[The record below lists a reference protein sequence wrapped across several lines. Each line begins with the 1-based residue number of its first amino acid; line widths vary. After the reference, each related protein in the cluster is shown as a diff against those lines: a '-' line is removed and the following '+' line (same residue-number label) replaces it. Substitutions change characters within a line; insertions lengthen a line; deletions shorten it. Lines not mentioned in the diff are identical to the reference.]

1 MPTAELA
8 VSKDATN
15 LVDVTCVGGKEPLHR
30 DFGRGVQIAG
40 LGSEA
45 CGLDRHVLEGR
56 IGRARRRQ
64 RRRLDFEQT
73 SIRAEPADLGQQLGT
88 QP

>member
-8 VSKDATN
+8 VSKDSTN
-15 LVDVTCVGGKEPLHR
+15 LVDVTCVGGKEPFHC

-45 CGLDRHVLEGR
+45 GGLDRHVLEGR

-64 RRRLDFEQT
+64 RRGLDFEQT
-73 SIRAEPADLGQQLGT
+73 SIRAEPADLCQQLGT